1 VLFSVDVVVD
11 GDIRVNGR
19 PLGDYMHR
27 LSGFMH
33 QDDLFLSTLTVQEH
47 LNFMVRT
54 LLFIA
59 ALKTLGSCGHCNDPS
74 GSVKREEILDY
85 LSDY

>member
-1 VLFSVDVVVD
+1 MLFSAGVIVD
-11 GDIRVNGR
+11 GDIRVNGK

-33 QDDLFLSTLTVQEH
+33 QEDLCVSSLTVQEH

-54 LLFIA
+54 VLCWWRLL
-59 ALKTLGSCGHCNDPS
+59 S
-74 GSVKREEILDY
+74 
-85 LSDY
+85 